1 MLAESFTN
9 MRFLLSWVS
18 YDRNIIYKL
27 IYKQPLQLTNFTK
40 FYMLWDFYG
49 LLAQIYVQIKPKLK
63 KKNLIPNEFPTVF
76 FGLYNLVCIS
86 SIATLC
92 IDKR

>member
-1 MLAESFTN
+1 
-9 MRFLLSWVS
+9 
-18 YDRNIIYKL
+18 
-27 IYKQPLQLTNFTK
+27 
-40 FYMLWDFYG
+40 MLWDFYG